1 MSRIGK
7 QPVPI
12 PAGVQVQFENETLTV
27 KGPKGEIQRKLHR
40 DMILEVDDGEIR
52 VRRPSDSKEHKSL
65 HGLTRT
71 LVANMVKG
79 VTDGYVKELEIK
91 GVGYR
96 AAKQGNKLV
105 LSVGYSHPVEMEP
118 PSGIEF
124 EVPAPT
130 RIAVKGIDKELVG
143 EVAANIRAV
152 REPEPYLGKGI
163 MYVGERIR
171 RKAGKAGKVSG

>member
-12 PAGVQVQFENETLTV
+12 PAGVQVQFENETVTV

-40 DMILEVDDGEIR
+40 DMILEVDEGEIR

-105 LSVGYSHPVEMEP
+105 LTVGYSHPVEMEP
-118 PSGIEF
+118 PAGIEF

-130 RIAVKGIDKELVG
+130 RIAVQGDRQGARRRGGREHPS
-143 EVAANIRAV
+143 RAGARTVLGQGDHV
-152 REPEPYLGKGI
+152 R
-163 MYVGERIR
+163 R
-171 RKAGKAGKVSG
+171 REDPPQGR